1 MSPSF
6 KVPEVATYLL
16 DRGLGDVGMKSSCR
30 WTVLILDSKP
40 NYILPTLHHDMPRLT
55 TNLLRHARSI
65 DPLLTLLLH
74 SCRDLSSAQ
83 NELRWL
89 REHAI
94 KLTQN
99 TKARAHVPGWRALLR
114 HLVQKRA
121 TGKPLQYV
129 IGSEYFGDLEII
141 CRSGVLIPR

>member
-1 MSPSF
+1 MSPTAPLLPIDSVIAAF
-6 KVPEVATYLL
+6 KVPEVAL
-16 DRGLGDVGMKSSCR
+16 DFNR
-30 WTVLILDSKP
+30 ILH
-40 NYILPTLHHDMPRLT
+40 LPTLNHDMPRLT

-65 DPLLTLLLH
+65 DPLLTLLLR
-74 SCRDLSSAQ
+74 SCRDLPSAQ

-99 TKARAHVPGWRALLR
+99 AKARAQVPGRRVLLR